1 MEKKYQITLCSLWN
15 KENFI
20 IEGSNE
26 QDALDNLVAYLVNN
40 NIGEG
45 LYWEELESLDCEY
58 SEEEIEE
65 MEFVYID
72 ATMNGANRPVYLL
85 IAGMTIKQIKQG
97 ELFRLQPTDSAPVW
111 VRGYYCR
118 EDKTFEAYKWD
129 DTNHEGFFK
138 GTKRVFVDF
147 EF

>member
-26 QDALDNLVAYLVNN
+26 QDALDNLVTYLVNN
-40 NIGEG
+40 NNGKG
-45 LYWEELESLDCEY
+45 LYWEEIESLESEY

-65 MEFVYID
+65 MDFVYID

-85 IAGMTIKQIKQG
+85 IAGMNIEQI
-97 ELFRLQPTDSAPVW
+97 
-111 VRGYYCR
+111 
-118 EDKTFEAYKWD
+118 
-129 DTNHEGFFK
+129 
-138 GTKRVFVDF
+138 
-147 EF
+147 